1 MESER
6 YTYKRKNKSSVTLLV
21 GDQGTNKNIRGVK
34 GCSHAGYGLQAT
46 KGYMSPGGFVHILQ
60 NVLMRKKIT
69 AESFGKKKFQDQNLN
84 RIQEAVCDTSMAFGI
99 AAVLEFKESILF
111 PSQDELDDCKRLNG
125 NHSAILLSKMKQW
138 MNESCEDVSFKY
150 YSQMFSLFG
159 PLQQLY
165 MNAVRYNITYFVEL
179 L

>member
-34 GCSHAGYGLQAT
+34 GCSHAGYGWAAEVPGDMHA
-46 KGYMSPGGFVHILQ
+46 KRYMSPGGFVHILQ

-84 RIQEAVCDTSMAFGI
+84 RLQEAVCDTSMAFGI

-111 PSQDELDDCKRLNG
+111 PSQDELDDCKRSNG

-150 YSQMFSLFG
+150 YSQMFWS
-159 PLQQLY
+159 
-165 MNAVRYNITYFVEL
+165 ITAIVYECSKV
-179 L
+179 

>member
-1 MESER
+1 M
-6 YTYKRKNKSSVTLLV
+6 
-21 GDQGTNKNIRGVK
+21 
-34 GCSHAGYGLQAT
+34 HA

-84 RIQEAVCDTSMAFGI
+84 RLQEAVCDTSMAFGI

-111 PSQDELDDCKRLNG
+111 PSQDELDDCKRSNG

-150 YSQMFSLFG
+150 YSQMFWS
-159 PLQQLY
+159 
-165 MNAVRYNITYFVEL
+165 ITAIVYECSKV
-179 L
+179 